1 MANNKFFLAKN
12 GIATSGRGLF
22 GTLTDNGIDSLQVS
36 GSSIFDGFT
45 KISGQAEITNSV
57 ANTYSLLVKNTANSH
72 PANLAQ
78 FIGDSNA
85 FHVINSSAGVY
96 DIGNANNVIRFY
108 ANTQGL
114 DILYNN
120 SSRLSITSTG
130 NDFTG
135 LANTTIEGFRILTT
149 ADEGSGNG

>member
-1 MANNKFFLAKN
+1 M
-12 GIATSGRGLF
+12 
-22 GTLTDNGIDSLQVS
+22 
-36 GSSIFDGFT
+36 
-45 KISGQAEITNSV
+45 
-57 ANTYSLLVKNTANSH
+57 
-72 PANLAQ
+72 AQ

-149 ADEGSGNG
+149 ADEGSGNGLDADTIDGLDSTQFLRSDQDDTMAGSLTIQGDLTVSGNTTYVDTETILLSDNIITLNANHTGSPPLRTPA